1 MQYLGYTYTKYIV
14 YLKLKRYQAIMDLCF
29 LGHP

>member
-14 YLKLKRYQAIMDLCF
+14 YLKFKRCQAIMDLCF
-29 LGHP
+29 LGHL